1 MTISIRRYV
10 DIASGVGAGATVAQR
25 DLIGRIFSDNPRTP
39 ADAVVEFDSA
49 ADVAT
54 YYGGAS
60 EEYKR
65 AAFYFAFISKSVG
78 SPRKLSF
85 ARWAKVA
92 NEARIY
98 GARVGT
104 TLAQFNAIVAGG
116 LSLTVGGQTAVVAN
130 LNLGAVV
137 SLAAVAAAVQVA
149 IRARPG
155 TQFAACLV
163 TYDAVAGV
171 FNFESSLE
179 QAAAISILQNDP
191 LAQALGWTNGA
202 VMSPGAN
209 VTSISDALTLSVD
222 GSNNFGS
229 FSFVE
234 ILTNG
239 ETTEAA
245 TWNAARNVEFLFCAR
260 VTAAT
265 AAAVSAATLGLAGCG
280 LVLAPLAS
288 EYPEILPMA
297 VLAATNYDRRGSV
310 QSYMYQMAN
319 LTPAV
324 TTNAD
329 ADVYDALRV
338 NYYGVTQTAGQ
349 LIAFFQ
355 RGVLTGP
362 STAPVD
368 MNTYANEVWFKDA
381 AQSSILGLLLA
392 LPEIPANAEGRGMI
406 LAQLQDPIDRALFNG
421 VISVGRDLTVAQ
433 RLFVATVTGD
443 PDAWHQ
449 IEAIGYWV
457 DVVMVPYTG
466 GGGTTEYKAVY
477 TLVYAKDD
485 TIRKVEGAHNLV

>member
-25 DLIGRIFSDNPRTP
+25 DLIGRIFSDNQRTP
-39 ADAVVEFDSA
+39 ADAVVEFESA

-104 TLAQFNAIVAGG
+104 TLAEFNALVAGDIT
-116 LSLTVGGQTAVVAN
+116 LTVGGQTATVVN
-130 LNLGAVV
+130 LDLSGAV
-137 SLAAVAAAVQVA
+137 SFAAVAAAIQVA
-149 IRARPG
+149 IRAEVG
-155 TQFAACLV
+155 TQFAAANV
-163 TYDAVAGV
+163 TYDAGSGT
-171 FNFESSLE
+171 FLFESTL
-179 QAAAISILQNDP
+179 QTAAAITVDP
-191 LAQALGWTNGA
+191 ADALTQALGWAAGA
-202 VMSPGAN
+202 VLSPGVS
-209 VTSISDALTLSVD
+209 VTTIPDALTASVD

-229 FSFVE
+229 FTFIEV
-234 ILTNG
+234 LTND
-239 ETTEAA
+239 ETEEAA
-245 TWNAARNVEFLFCAR
+245 TWNAARNVEFMYCAR
-260 VTAAT
+260 VTAAS
-265 AAAVSAATLGLAGCG
+265 AAAVSAATLALAGCG
-280 LVLAPLAS
+280 LVLAPLAA
-288 EYPEILPMA
+288 EYPEVLPMA
-297 VLAATNYDRRGSV
+297 VLAATNYDRRGAV
-310 QSYMYQMAN
+310 QSYMFQMAN
-319 LTPAV
+319 LSPSV
-324 TTNAD
+324 LSNAD

-349 LIAFFQ
+349 LLAFFQ

-381 AQSSILGLLLA
+381 AQSAIMGLLLA
-392 LPEIPANAEGRGMI
+392 LPEIPANAEGRGMV
-406 LAQLQDPIDRALFNG
+406 LTQLQDPIDRALFNG
-421 VISVGRDLTVAQ
+421 VISVGRSLTVAQ
-433 RLFVATVTGD
+433 RLFVSTVTGD

-457 DVVMVPYTG
+457 DVVMVAYTG
-466 GGGTTEYKAVY
+466 GGGNTEYKAVY